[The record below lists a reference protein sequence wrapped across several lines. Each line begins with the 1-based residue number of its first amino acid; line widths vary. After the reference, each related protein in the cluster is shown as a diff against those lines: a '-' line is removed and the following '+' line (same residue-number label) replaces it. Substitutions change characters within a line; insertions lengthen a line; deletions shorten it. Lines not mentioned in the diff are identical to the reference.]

1 MYKQSKFSGILP
13 NLAASATAVFLMPL
27 VVVAGVAAFIS
38 VIQVIY
44 ESNSANSAA
53 NNCRKPSQGSGFR
66 IYKNSTEKI
75 YDI

>member
-1 MYKQSKFSGILP
+1 MYKQSKFLGVLP
-13 NLAASATAVFLMPL
+13 NIAASATAVFLMPL

-38 VIQVIY
+38 VVQIIY
-44 ESNSANSAA
+44 ESNSANSTA
-53 NNCRKPSQGSGFR
+53 NNGRKLSKGSGFR